1 MRFGALGPERFWE
14 ARQGRGRCWDA
25 RPDGGPDAGWS
36 IRGSSGHRR
45 ERDDAVGER
54 EHRLDGGE
62 LLTVQQEG
70 GLLCGGGQLPR
81 RRWDRR
87 PEAVVE
93 VLASVFRRQRRTAAD
108 AGEDGT
114 GGAGVA
120 VERAPS
126 FERGQEALDS
136 GGFAAT
142 DGEQDVR
149 EFQRRLEHEAVR
161 GW

>member
-62 LLTVQQEG
+62 LLT
-70 GLLCGGGQLPR
+70 
-81 RRWDRR
+81 
-87 PEAVVE
+87 
-93 VLASVFRRQRRTAAD
+93 SVFRRQRRTAAD